1 MESGILDS
9 QGDGSGNG
17 VEEMPRTQH
26 LYLAGSEQNQLE
38 SLFMDCLTPVTP
50 SVLRFGT
57 VMKVTPSLKP
67 SNL

>member
-50 SVLRFGT
+50 SVLRLGR
-57 VMKVTPSLKP
+57 S
-67 SNL
+67 